1 MLHGNAITKL
11 GRVRK
16 QRIALMRS
24 LARSLIIH
32 ERIETTEA
40 KAKALRPIIEKLITR
55 AKKGDL
61 ASSRILIS
69 RLGGAEREVKKLV
82 SEIAPK
88 YKDRNGGYTRIS
100 KINAHKADGRDV
112 AVIEFV

>member
-1 MLHGNAITKL
+1 
-11 GRVRK
+11 
-16 QRIALMRS
+16 MRS

-40 KAKALRPIIEKLITR
+40 KAKALRPFIEKLVTR
-55 AKKGDL
+55 AKKDTL
-61 ASSRILIS
+61 ASRRLVIS
-69 RLGGAEREVKKLV
+69 RLGGAERETSKLF

-88 YKDRNGGYTRIS
+88 YAKRNGGYTRVS
-100 KINAHKADGRDV
+100 KINAHMADGRDV